1 METTHLDAEL
11 GQQRSYDST
20 DYERQ
25 EDFSVPLSTTSDKLS
40 AAHKD
45 SHVRSLIKGIT
56 YRTLSTIA
64 TVTITYFVLGDVSVA
79 FEIGFVDFF
88 VKLMIYYM
96 HERAWS
102 FVTFL

>member
-1 METTHLDAEL
+1 MESTHLDAEL

-20 DYERQ
+20 DYEQQ
-25 EDFSVPLSTTSDKLS
+25 EDVMLSGNKLS
-40 AAHKD
+40 SGGHKD
-45 SHVRSLIKGIT
+45 SHMRSLVKGVT
-56 YRTLSTIA
+56 YRTLSTLA
-64 TVTITYFVLGDVSVA
+64 TVAITYFVLGDMSVA

-88 VKLMIYYM
+88 VKLMIYYL

>member
-1 METTHLDAEL
+1 MENTRLDAEL
-11 GQQRSYDST
+11 GHGRSYDST

-25 EDFSVPLSTTSDKLS
+25 GLSDEDNDKL
-40 AAHKD
+40 ATDGAHKD
-45 SHVRSLIKGIT
+45 SHVRSLVKGIT
-56 YRTLSTIA
+56 YRTLSTLA
-64 TVTITYFVLGDVSVA
+64 TVMITYVVLGDASVA

-102 FVTFL
+102 FVTWL

>member
-1 METTHLDAEL
+1 MENTRLDAEL
-11 GQQRSYDST
+11 GHQRSYDST

-25 EDFSVPLSTTSDKLS
+25 GLSSRENNDKLAS
-40 AAHKD
+40 GGAHKD
-45 SHVRSLIKGIT
+45 SHVRSLVKGVT

-64 TVTITYFVLGDVSVA
+64 TIMITYFVLGDVSVA